1 VGDADLARR
10 AWRGLALFLLAML
23 VLLFLT
29 SGSLRYWQGW
39 LYLALFGGA
48 VSAITWYLQEH
59 DPELLRRRLGAR
71 PGAEKEPR
79 QKVLQAIAQLAFIA
93 LLIVPGLAY
102 RFHRS
107 PIPLPVALLGDLLVI
122 LGLWIVFLAF
132 KANSY
137 SSAIIEISP
146 GQPVISTGPYRLVR
160 HPMYAGTE
168 EYLGKVRYR
177 LVPYA
182 W

>member
-1 VGDADLARR
+1 MPTWPGGHGADWRCSSWPCWSCYSSRR
-10 AWRGLALFLLAML
+10 ARSDTGKG
-23 VLLFLT
+23 
-29 SGSLRYWQGW
+29 GSILPCSV
-39 LYLALFGGA
+39 AP
-48 VSAITWYLQEH
+48 SPPTWYLQEH

-79 QKVLQAIAQLAFIA
+79 QKVLQAIAQLAFIS

-107 PIPLPVALLGDLLVI
+107 PIPLPLALLGDLLVI

-177 LVPYA
+177 LVPHA